1 MKNEK
6 LEKAFEDLEKAIRD
20 VEDAGGSILFELN
33 ATNDANITG
42 VYYNENVDG
51 VYFY

>member
-20 VEDAGGSILFELN
+20 VEDAGDLFGLN
-33 ATNDANITG
+33 
-42 VYYNENVDG
+42 
-51 VYFY
+51 